1 MRALLAVATLAIACD
16 HTPTSRCV
24 LDGADLLGPVERG
37 PECSVT
43 FDGSGSVT
51 GVIDLRGEG
60 LKLFFADG
68 CPIGVRRVL
77 RVAPEWSEVFTQRES
92 DTSGELLLPP
102 TTGTGLRFD
111 LSVQTPSNVR
121 CLTTAYV
128 TVYRG
133 QAGRESDFR
142 SQDL

>member
-16 HTPTSRCV
+16 HTPSLRCI
-24 LDGADLLGPVERG
+24 LDGAEFLGPVERG

-51 GVIDLRGEG
+51 GVIDLQGEG

-77 RVAPEWSEVFTQRES
+77 RAAPEWSEIFTQRES
-92 DTSGELLLPP
+92 DMSGELLLPP

-111 LSVQTPSNVR
+111 LSVQTPTNVR
-121 CLTTAYV
+121 CLTTAYII
-128 TVYRG
+128 VYRG
-133 QAGRESDFR
+133 QAGTE
-142 SQDL
+142 

>member
-1 MRALLAVATLAIACD
+1 MRALLAVVALTAACD
-16 HTPTSRCV
+16 HAPPRCV
-24 LDGADLLGPVERG
+24 LDGAELLGPVERG

-111 LSVQTPSNVR
+111 LSVQTPARVR
-121 CLTTAYV
+121 CPTTAYI

-133 QAGRESDFR
+133 QAGTD
-142 SQDL
+142 